1 MGSYTGATMNTNS
14 GDQLGPRYVVKVF
27 NKELG
32 VWAFLVI
39 DNTTLGPGK
48 GGIRMTPTVN
58 EVEVGRLARAMT
70 YKNALAQIPF
80 GGAKAGVQ
88 FDPKKHP
95 PAQKAKL
102 ISWFAKELK
111 PLLIKHYIAGPDINT
126 TEKEMAQF
134 VQAAQNRRAAT
145 GKPKKLGGLPHE
157 LGSTGFGVAVA
168 TRLALAHRKLNL
180 KGATVAIEG
189 FGNVGVFATKF
200 LTAWGAKVVA
210 VSDSQGTIYQPG
222 GLDFKQ
228 LEKVKKQTGSVI
240 NYAGGPVSPS
250 QGGQK
255 LNSKSI
261 FELPVDVLIPAALP
275 DVINENN
282 VAKIQA
288 KIIVEGSNIPMKE
301 EFEAQLHA
309 RGVFIVPDIIAN
321 AGGVISSYAEH
332 KGFNKE
338 KMFKLVEQK
347 ITASVKTLFA
357 AMQKSNQ
364 PPRALAIQLANKRLG
379 IK

>member
-1 MGSYTGATMNTNS
+1 MVWLAAFFMGSYTGATMNTNS
-14 GDQLGPRYVVKVF
+14 GDQLGPKYVVKVF
-27 NKELG
+27 NKEFG

-48 GGIRMTPTVN
+48 GGIRMTGSVGEE
-58 EVEVGRLARAMT
+58 EVARLARAMT

-80 GGAKAGVQ
+80 GGAKAGIQ
-88 FDPKKHP
+88 FNPKEHS
-95 PAQKAKL
+95 PADKAKIMAWL
-102 ISWFAKELK
+102 AKELQ
-111 PLLIKHYIAGPDINT
+111 PLLIKYYIAGPDINT

-168 TRLALAHRKLNL
+168 TRLALENKKINLN
-180 KGATVAIEG
+180 GATVAIEG

-200 LTAWGAKVVA
+200 LSEWGAKVVA
-210 VSDSQGTIYQPG
+210 VSDSQGTIYQPD

-240 NYAGGPVSPS
+240 NYPTA
-250 QGGQK
+250 QK
-255 LNSKSI
+255 LGGKAI

-301 EFEAQLHA
+301 EFENQLHA
-309 RGVFIVPDIIAN
+309 RGVLIVPDIMAN

-332 KGFNKE
+332 KGFDKE

-364 PPRALAIQLANKRLG
+364 PPRPLAIALANKRLG